1 MTPSSDRP
9 KRERKVVER
18 VMVLNLKIFLMP
30 HSLKR
35 NIGQFSGY
43 VWVEIETTLSDIL
56 QQLGIHFDQDLMHR
70 KAKVKDIITNVINNM
85 SDEDE
90 EGNESDEN
98 ADIGGGANKYCDGDD
113 DA

>member
-1 MTPSSDRP
+1 MLALMSTQVQYPNSFYYNSSGGNGKSKSSKKPKPEPS
-9 KRERKVVER
+9 RE
-18 VMVLNLKIFLMP
+18 
-30 HSLKR
+30 
-35 NIGQFSGY
+35 
-43 VWVEIETTLSDIL
+43 EIHKTTLSDIL